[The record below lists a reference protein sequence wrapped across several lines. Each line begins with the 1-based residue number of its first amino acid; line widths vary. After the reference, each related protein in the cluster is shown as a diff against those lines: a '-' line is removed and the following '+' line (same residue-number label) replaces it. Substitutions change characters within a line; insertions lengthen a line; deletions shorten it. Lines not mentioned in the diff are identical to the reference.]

1 MIPEAYCL
9 HREFAPDGPLPFQMD
24 RHYLLY
30 ASSGTMRLEAVGRR
44 WTLPPARA
52 ALIAAGQSVSITILT
67 QLTSASVLF
76 APSYMTDPP
85 AVTVFDVSPLARA
98 LIGECQVYG
107 PHDGPL
113 PPYGQSLFQ
122 MLATISLRLAA
133 TPSPLCL
140 PLPTS
145 EPLRRALDLTEAAAG
160 KAPTFAEIASQTGQS
175 TRALSRRFAD
185 EMGMTWRQ
193 ALCRIRM
200 MRAVEA
206 LGGSEAPVT
215 DIAFQ
220 VGYNSVSAFNA
231 AFRDLL
237 GVSPT
242 RYRDSFQGNEHTK
255 PPISPRSHS

>member
-1 MIPEAYCL
+1 VIPEAYCL
-9 HREFAPDGPLPFQMD
+9 HREFAPEGPIPFEVD

-30 ASSGTMRLEAVGRR
+30 AASGTMRLEAVGRR

-52 ALIAAGQSVSITILT
+52 ALIAAGQPVSITILT

-76 APSYMTDPP
+76 APHFMPNPP
-85 AVTVFDVSPLARA
+85 AVAVFDVSPLARA
-98 LIGECQVYG
+98 LIGECREYG
-107 PHDGPL
+107 PEGGPL
-113 PPYGQSLFQ
+113 PSYGQALFQ
-122 MLATISLRLAA
+122 MLATVALRLAA
-133 TPSPLCL
+133 TPSPLSL
-140 PLPTS
+140 PLPAS
-145 EPLRRALDLTEAAAG
+145 EPLRRALDLTEATASE
-160 KAPTFAEIASQTGQS
+160 APVFSEIAYQTGQS

-206 LGGSEAPVT
+206 LAGGEMSVT
-215 DIAFQ
+215 EIAFL

-237 GVSPT
+237 SVSPT
-242 RYRDSFQGNEHTK
+242 QYRESF
-255 PPISPRSHS
+255 RDFDR

>member
-9 HREFAPDGPLPFQMD
+9 HREFAPEGPIPFKVD

-30 ASSGTMRLEAVGRR
+30 ASSGTMRLEAVGQR

-52 ALIAAGQSVSITILT
+52 ALIAAGQPVSITILT

-76 APSYMTDPP
+76 APHFMPDSPP
-85 AVTVFDVSPLARA
+85 VAVFYVSPLARA
-98 LIGECQVYG
+98 LIGECREYG
-107 PHDGPL
+107 PEDGPL
-113 PPYGQSLFQ
+113 PPYGQALFE
-122 MLATISLRLAA
+122 MLAIAVLRLAQ
-133 TPSPLCL
+133 TPSPLSL
-140 PLPTS
+140 PLPNS
-145 EPLRRALDLTEAAAG
+145 EPLRRALDLTEANASE
-160 KAPTFAEIASQTGQS
+160 APTFADIAYQTGQS
-175 TRALSRRFAD
+175 PRALSRRFAD

-200 MRAVEA
+200 LRAVEA
-206 LGGSEAPVT
+206 LAGSDVPVT
-215 DIAFQ
+215 EIAFL

-242 RYRDSFQGNEHTK
+242 QYRESFLG
-255 PPISPRSHS
+255 